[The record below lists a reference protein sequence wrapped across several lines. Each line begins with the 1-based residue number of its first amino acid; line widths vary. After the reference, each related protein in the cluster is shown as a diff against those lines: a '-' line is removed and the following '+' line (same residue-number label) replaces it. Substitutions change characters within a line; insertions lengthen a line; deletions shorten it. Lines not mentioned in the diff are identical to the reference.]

1 MSQRPRKILF
11 LHCCDSRTIDIVVY
25 HLQGFAHYGPED
37 EIFYHD
43 IRMPVTPELRQAQ
56 FDAAIVNF
64 EALATI
70 RYEHRL
76 QGYIDKLSFILD
88 TCAVRVAITMDDY
101 TGPGYLDQFLV
112 AMKVHHVHTPLPDH
126 VAALYPESLKVGV
139 TFHGTLTGYLDDAFV
154 EKADRFRK
162 DFHAREIYFGNR
174 IRYLPAE
181 YGRWARMKGDMNA
194 DFGKILEARG
204 HTIDLSFRHEDRI
217 EGDDWVR
224 FLCNMKFTVNPQGGT
239 SIIDRHHK
247 IITAASKFRSRN
259 PDATFEEIEAAC
271 FPGEDGKH
279 IMKAAGPRLIQA
291 AVCGAVQLMPVDDYP
306 ADLRPGE
313 DYIVLETDMS
323 NADEALAI
331 MADEDRC
338 RQIADNAR
346 ERVLA
351 CRDVWFDSFVREVLA
366 HIPAEVSASLPAAK
380 KADPLTGPAGHFETL
395 HRSAREIS
403 HKAKAVPH
411 EAGAVFARL
420 ISDCMSRG
428 TLGLAQQ
435 AWQSLAGQPETPDTA
450 SVMRAASDSTHGPHS
465 SGALAARLCAGFAL
479 CFPSPEARP
488 GLGHILMEVPELFA
502 ELGLNGD
509 LKYCIGVQDQRL
521 TAPEVLHAHGED
533 GAQYST
539 QRGEIASFT
548 NNASSAVHTRL
559 PTLQNVGEALRDFPG
574 TQDTVAYTFST
585 MFLCCGRRGKTRNLL
600 RKFSPLVAGVSD
612 SATRTAAAAQI
623 SRYLD
628 LEGDAAGS
636 AQVWQKFRVQ
646 DSGMLAQLSWGERAN
661 ASGRLSPVRLGVLGA
676 GSLLAHARRKVFRG

>member
-1 MSQRPRKILF
+1 MSQRPRRILF

-43 IRMPVTPELRQAQ
+43 IRMPITPELRQAR
-56 FDAAIVNF
+56 FDAAIINF

-70 RYEHRL
+70 RYEHRI

-88 TCAVRVAITMDDY
+88 TCTVRVAITMDDY

-126 VAALYPESLKVGV
+126 VAALYPEALKAGV

-162 DFHAREIYFGNR
+162 AFHDREIYFGNR
-174 IRYLPAE
+174 IRYLPPHF
-181 YGRWARMKGDMNA
+181 GRWARVKGDMNA
-194 DFGKILEARG
+194 RFGEILEAQG
-204 HTIDLSFRHEDRI
+204 HEIDLSFRHEDRI

-224 FLCNMKFTVNPQGGT
+224 WLCNMKFIVNPQGGA
-239 SIIDRHHK
+239 SLIDPHHK
-247 IITAASKFRSRN
+247 IIEATNGYQRRH
-259 PDATFEEIEAAC
+259 PDAAFDEIEAAC
-271 FPGEDGKH
+271 FPGQDNKH

-313 DYIVLETDMS
+313 DYIPLEADMS
-323 NADEALAI
+323 NAEEALAI

-346 ERVLA
+346 ERVLNS
-351 CRDVWFDSFVREVLA
+351 REVWFDSFVREVLTN
-366 HIPAEVSASLPAAK
+366 IPAEVSASLPATG
-380 KADPLTGPAGHFETL
+380 ADPLTGPAGHFETL

-420 ISDCMSRG
+420 ISDCMSKG
-428 TLGLAQQ
+428 TLGLAQH
-435 AWQSLAGQPETPDTA
+435 AWQSLSGQPGTPHTG
-450 SVMRAASDSTHGPHS
+450 SVMRATSDGTHGPHS
-465 SGALAARLCAGFAL
+465 TGGLAARLCAGFAL
-479 CFPSPEARP
+479 CFPILEARV
-488 GLGHILMEVPELFA
+488 GLGHILTEVPELFA

-509 LKYCIGVQDQRL
+509 LKYCIGVQGQRL
-521 TAPEVLHAHGED
+521 TTPEVLHAHGEN
-533 GAQYST
+533 GAQYTT

-548 NNASSAVHTRL
+548 NNASSAAHIRL
-559 PTLQNVGEALRDFPG
+559 PTLQNVGEALRDFPDA
-574 TQDTVAYTFST
+574 QDTVAYTFSA

-600 RKFSPLVAGVSD
+600 RKFSPLVAGLSD
-612 SATRTAAAAQI
+612 PAMRGTAAAQI

-628 LEGDAAGS
+628 LEGDPAGS
-636 AQVWQKFRVQ
+636 AQVWQKFSVQ
-646 DSGMLAQLSWGERAN
+646 DPSILAQLSWGERAN
-661 ASGRLSPVRLGVLGA
+661 ASGRLSPLRLGVLGV
-676 GSLLAHARRKVFRG
+676 GSLLAHAQRKVLDR